1 MVTDFRRVVEAL
13 IGEHVDFVII
23 GGLALVIQGSSRT
36 TNDIDMCYSRDREN
50 LRRLARALAPFHPTL
65 RGFPPELPFFWDEQ
79 TLWSGLN
86 FTLSTDVGAI
96 DLLGDV
102 PGVGS
107 FDDVVKGSEEI
118 QLYGS
123 AVRILGLDAL
133 ERAKRAAGRA
143 KDLLDLGE
151 IAAIRARRSP

>member
-1 MVTDFRRVVEAL
+1 
-13 IGEHVDFVII
+13 
-23 GGLALVIQGSSRT
+23 
-36 TNDIDMCYSRDREN
+36 MCYSRAREN

-65 RGFPPELPFFWDEQ
+65 RGFPPELPFFWDDQ

-86 FTLSTDVGAI
+86 FKLSTDIGAI

-123 AVRILGLDAL
+123 TVRILGLDAL

>member
-1 MVTDFRRVVEAL
+1 M
-13 IGEHVDFVII
+13 II
-23 GGLALVIQGSSRT
+23 GGLPLVIQGSSRT
-36 TNDIDMCYSRDREN
+36 TNDIAMCYSRDREN

-65 RGFPPELPFFWDEQ
+65 RGFPPELPFFWDDQ

-86 FTLSTDVGAI
+86 FTLSTDIGAI
-96 DLLGDV
+96 DLLGEV

-151 IAAIRARRSP
+151 IAAIRSRRSP

>member
-1 MVTDFRRVVEAL
+1 MSMS
-13 IGEHVDFVII
+13 I
-23 GGLALVIQGSSRT
+23 
-36 TNDIDMCYSRDREN
+36 
-50 LRRLARALAPFHPTL
+50 
-65 RGFPPELPFFWDEQ
+65 
-79 TLWSGLN
+79 
-86 FTLSTDVGAI
+86 GAI

-107 FDDVVKGSEEI
+107 FDDVVKGSEDI